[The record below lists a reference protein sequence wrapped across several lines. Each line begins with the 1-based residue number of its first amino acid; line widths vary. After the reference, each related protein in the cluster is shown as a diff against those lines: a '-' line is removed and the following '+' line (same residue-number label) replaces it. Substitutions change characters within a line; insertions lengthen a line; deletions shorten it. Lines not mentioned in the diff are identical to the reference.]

1 MKKNFR
7 ITLPSLWP
15 SRRVVSTLLVCVVY
29 THVLIRALTILHNF
43 KSTFF
48 EFVYEP
54 GKGSPNNLLYNQ
66 SRWKLRRI
74 TNKTE
79 ISWETVATDAIKNI
93 IFISTQISWEAIATD
108 AIKNQQMITRV
119 HRWPQW
125 EHIFTFYKYD
135 CIWLTIIWETFSS
148 RWTNRLC

>member
-54 GKGSPNNLLYNQ
+54 GKSSPNNLLYNQ
-66 SRWKLRRI
+66 SRWKLSRI
-74 TNKTE
+74 TNKT
-79 ISWETVATDAIKNI
+79 
-93 IFISTQISWEAIATD
+93 QIYCKTIATD